1 MQKDY
6 GLPQTGIIDNGVRE
20 IIFGSICGTAD
31 VDDEDS
37 YEEKKTIIF
46 NQVHRFL
53 GEETQAYTV
62 QGTTWKHKIMGIF
75 KFYSF
80 STKYNHENKYNRCSP
95 QLFIILYNNG
105 KVYHWS
111 GSVL

>member
-1 MQKDY
+1 MV
-6 GLPQTGIIDNGVRE
+6 LPQTGIIDNGVRE

-53 GEETQAYTV
+53 GRKLKHILFK
-62 QGTTWKHKIMGIF
+62 GTTVE
-75 KFYSF
+75 
-80 STKYNHENKYNRCSP
+80 T
-95 QLFIILYNNG
+95 
-105 KVYHWS
+105 
-111 GSVL
+111 

>member
-1 MQKDY
+1 MVLEK
-6 GLPQTGIIDNGVRE
+6 LFLVL
-20 IIFGSICGTAD
+20 FCGTAD

-37 YEEKKTIIF
+37 YEENKTIIF

-62 QGTTWKHKIMGIF
+62 KERHGNIKIMGIF

-80 STKYNHENKYNRCSP
+80 STNTTMK
-95 QLFIILYNNG
+95 
-105 KVYHWS
+105 
-111 GSVL
+111 